1 MKTVPVSVIIP
12 CYNCCDTI
20 ERAALSVVNQTVCP
34 AEVFFINDASTDNTL
49 HRLFELQK
57 KYGKTWIKVISLPQ
71 NQGPG
76 AARNAGWN
84 QSSEPYLAFLDAD
97 DAWHP
102 EKINFQYDWMKKSP
116 DVAVTSH
123 RCVQLAPHY
132 SVWDLPQNH
141 IAYSL
146 KAFRLLIW
154 NQMLTRSVML
164 HQKSKSFQVLPFR
177 FPEDKRVSEDYF
189 LWLEMVLNGV
199 KSWYLDIPLAASFKS
214 SYGEG
219 GLSCDL
225 VAMEKGELDTYRRL
239 WRKNL
244 LTTTLTIGLYG
255 FSLIKHLRRMIIHW
269 TRGKHGL

>member
-20 ERAALSVVNQTVCP
+20 ERAVLSVVNQTVCP

-49 HRLFELQK
+49 RRLFELQK

-123 RCVQLAPHY
+123 RCVQLAPYY

-164 HQKSKSFQVLPFR
+164 HRMLSFR
-177 FPEDKRVSEDYF
+177 FPEDKRYSEDYC
-189 LWLEMVLNGV
+189 LWLEMLLNGINA
-199 KSWYLDIPLAASFKS
+199 WHLDIPLAVSFKS

-219 GLSCDL
+219 GLSRDL
-225 VAMEKGELDTYRRL
+225 VAMEKGELDTYKRL

-244 LTTTLTIGLYG
+244 LPTSLTIGLFG

-269 TRGKHGL
+269 ATKGKHEL

>member
-34 AEVFFINDASTDNTL
+34 AEVLFINDASTDNTL
-49 HRLFELQK
+49 HRLFDLQK
-57 KYGKTWIKVISLPQ
+57 KYGKTWIKVISLPR

-76 AARNAGWN
+76 AARNAGWKLSG
-84 QSSEPYLAFLDAD
+84 QPYLAFLDAD
-97 DAWHP
+97 DTWHP
-102 EKINFQYDWMKKSP
+102 EKVNYQYGWMKKRP

-123 RCVQLAPHY
+123 RCIQVASHD
-132 SVWDLPQNH
+132 SVRDVSQRFVS
-141 IAYSL
+141 YSL
-146 KAFRLLIW
+146 KPFRLLIW

-164 HQKSKSFQVLPFR
+164 HRLLPFR
-177 FPEDKRVSEDYF
+177 FPADKRYSEDYC

-199 KSWYLDIPLAASFKS
+199 NMWHLDIPLAVSFKS

-219 GLSCDL
+219 GLSRDL
-225 VAMEKGELDTYRRL
+225 AAMEKGELDTYKRL

-244 LTTTLTIGLYG
+244 LPTSLTIGLFG
-255 FSLIKHLRRMIIHW
+255 FSLIKHFRRMIIHW
-269 TRGKHGL
+269 ATKGKHEL